1 MRALRHYALLL
12 AATSTAFWFATSRSQ
27 SSGDTASGDTA
38 SGHQHLASEKLTLAV
53 VIAEAASELEEYA
66 ARELCDYVEK
76 LYDIHTTPT
85 EKAPHDVD
93 AILLIGIPT
102 TNPAIRQALGSD
114 ACPKLTDQG
123 IVLKRA
129 LVGGTPALIVG
140 GGSPQATLWAVYE
153 LVERWGVRYL
163 LHSDVLPDDAGEFRL
178 PEQDIVIEPN
188 LRVRQWR
195 VINDFAC
202 GPESWGMDDY
212 RPVLNQL
219 AKLRFNRINISTW
232 TYQPFL
238 HFEHQGVA
246 RRSAWLWFQFKY
258 PITDDMPGRH
268 LFDDSPEFWNPDLP
282 FEASYDQLNAAAEEL
297 VHHLMAHAHARGME
311 CMITANLLEYPPEF
325 KEVLP
330 DAREVKQL
338 GGQTIVPGPKTKP
351 DDPALT
357 DLAATVLQATVN
369 TYPEVDFVQ
378 LGMPEHRQWG
388 EFYQEAWQALDAKYG
403 ISKITSLEEIIEA
416 ARNRPGVL
424 GGSERAVAEAK
435 ADLVMLLFYD
445 RLLSERKAL
454 TGTSRPDMKFV
465 YCAVAEELFPV
476 LAKILPSGSETLN
489 FLDYTPAR
497 VVKRREAIERLVSE
511 KIPATL
517 IFTLHD
523 DNVGL
528 LPALTTGSLHELTKD
543 LRQHG
548 WAGFSTRYWLIG
560 DHDPCVTYMA
570 RAAWDETA
578 TPETVYRDQVR
589 AACGEAAVEEMLTML
604 RELEATSVLLE
615 WDGMG
620 VTFPI
625 PGMIMKHWTP
635 GLMPEAYV
643 KARAGYQRAL
653 DAARRAREKTP
664 VGNRDYVN
672 YWAGRLEFGVGYL
685 DTIEAFRRGATAEQ
699 EGDAAGALQYAR
711 EALAKGTSALESY
724 ARVARDQSDR
734 GAIATMGE
742 YVYRPLK
749 AKVQELQLASAE

>member
-1 MRALRHYALLL
+1 MITNGSNNSSIIKSFCYGFCLTLLL
-12 AATSTAFWFATSRSQ
+12 IAVQVSASQAAAKGPSPTV
-27 SSGDTASGDTA
+27 
-38 SGHQHLASEKLTLAV
+38 AV
-53 VIAEAASELEEYA
+53 VVGEAAPELDRYTA
-66 ARELCDYVEK
+66 GELCGYLDK
-76 LYDIHTTPT
+76 LYGIHAAPT
-85 EKAPHDVD
+85 EQVSASVD
-93 AILLIGIPT
+93 AVILVGTPE
-102 TNPAIRQALGSD
+102 TNPAVAKAIGSD
-114 ACPKLTDQG
+114 AWPKVTDQG
-123 IVLKRA
+123 IVLKR
-129 LVGGTPALIVG
+129 VVVNGKPALIVG

-163 LHSDVLPDDAGEFRL
+163 LHNDVLPDDAGEFRL
-178 PEQDIVIEPN
+178 PEQDIVIEPK

-246 RRSAWLWFQFKY
+246 RTSAWLWFKYKY

-268 LFDDSPEFWNPDLP
+268 LFGNQPEFWNPDLP
-282 FEASYDQLNAAAEEL
+282 FEASYEELHAAAEEL
-297 VHHLMAHAHARGME
+297 VHQLMAHAHARGMG
-311 CMITANLLEYPPEF
+311 CMITASLLEYPPEF
-325 KEVLP
+325 EKVLP

-338 GGQTIVPGPKTKP
+338 GGQTIVPGPTTKP
-351 DDPALT
+351 DDPTLT
-357 DLAATVLQATVN
+357 DLAATVLQATIN

-378 LGMPEHRQWG
+378 LGMPEHRQWV

-403 ISKITSLEEIIEA
+403 ISQITSLEETIEA

-435 ADLVMLLFYD
+435 SDLVILHFYD
-445 RLLSERKAL
+445 RLLTERKAL

-465 YCAVAEELFPV
+465 YRAVAEELFPV

-489 FLDYTPAR
+489 FLDYTPVR
-497 VVKRREAIERLVSE
+497 VVKRREAIQRLDSE
-511 KIPATL
+511 KVPATL

-523 DNVGL
+523 DNVGM

-560 DHDPCVTYMA
+560 DHDPCVAYIA

-578 TPETVYRDQVR
+578 TPEAVYRDQVR
-589 AACGEAAVEEMLTML
+589 AACGEAAVEDMLTML

-620 VTFPI
+620 VTFPV
-625 PGMIMKHWTP
+625 PGMIMKHWAT

-643 KARAGYQRAL
+643 KSRAGYQRAL

-664 VGNRDYVN
+664 EERRDYVN
-672 YWAGRLEFGVGYL
+672 YWVGRLEFGVGYL

-742 YVYRPLK
+742 YVFRPLK
-749 AKVQELQLASAE
+749 AKVQILQSASEN